1 MVYSYVCNGFFAD
14 PTWELPTGASRSM
27 DSEKLCNYLQNVG
40 ATTYILVLQ
49 LSTFL
54 FYNKQSTAEC
64 IAIHN
69 GIEYEKMIEYFD
81 TMNHSDINVRKHSRY
96 IFSKALETTVED
108 DKLYIGDIL
117 KREYPFVSKW
127 RLLEATQEDEY
138 SVYYLVPAED

>member
-54 FYNKQSTAEC
+54 FYNKHRNQAAGCLNSTMPFPGTVSE
-64 IAIHN
+64 N
-69 GIEYEKMIEYFD
+69 LP
-81 TMNHSDINVRKHSRY
+81 S
-96 IFSKALETTVED
+96 IFLS
-108 DKLYIGDIL
+108 
-117 KREYPFVSKW
+117 
-127 RLLEATQEDEY
+127 LLEAPILLTIPD
-138 SVYYLVPAED
+138 SI